1 MKAIVIVKTYK
12 NKPTMLS
19 ACSHIL
25 REHGH
30 PTDKDKIPSFIKIA
44 DFRSY
49 LQREPQSTDNPKLYK
64 ELQNKERELL
74 KKIGVYKKREA
85 TYHEAGKQ
93 SLADKQAAKIAELQ
107 DELLKTK
114 EGLNKF
120 YKFTKTAAKKSTV
133 KYVEFVFTWTQT
145 PPTDTNAKEITDAAM
160 EFLGALDKDLYG
172 GVVAAST
179 HMDQSSIHTHVVT
192 ELDSKWADILK
203 SINLN
208 PREAYATINE
218 RWSEF
223 CKERFKHYDFGD
235 HVGGNKYLKLDAF
248 KKLSVLEPPL
258 SPITK
263 MKINN
268 LANTNERISSENRAL
283 KHKLNFIIIMKQT
296 PMIIKRVVD
305 LKQFQKLKQFLKNI
319 TKPINKPKINGSK
332 LLSDTLNRL
341 SKSMG
346 VSKPAVFD
354 MSRRMPS

>member
-93 SLADKQAAKIAELQ
+93 SLADKQAIKIRELET
-107 DELLKTK
+107 DLSKTK
-114 EGLNKF
+114 EDLGKF

-203 SINLN
+203 SINPN

-223 CKERFKHYDFGD
+223 CQERFKHYNFGD
-235 HVGGNKYLKLDAF
+235 HVSGNKYLKLNEF
-248 KKLSVLEPPL
+248 KKLSALEPPL
-258 SPITK
+258 SPITH

-268 LANTNERISSENRAL
+268 LANINERISSENRAL
-283 KHKLNFIIIMKQT
+283 KHKLNFMIKMKQT

-305 LKQFQKLKQFLKNI
+305 LKQFQKIKHFLKNI
-319 TKPINKPKINGSK
+319 TKTVNKPRMDGVRLFSE
-332 LLSDTLNRL
+332 TLNRL
-341 SKSMG
+341 SKTKE
-346 VSKPAVFD
+346 VSKSAVFD
-354 MSRRMPS
+354 MSR